1 MIKRIFIVLLL
12 TFVVLGSIFGFK
24 FYQIQLANSQIK
36 PPPPAVVAAA
46 TVKLEQWSS
55 SLTAVGGF
63 TPVAGVNVSNEVV
76 GKIKALH
83 FHSGQTVKAGQL
95 LVELDADTDH
105 AELVGLQAELQ
116 LAKARLQ
123 RSEKMIQKK
132 YVSQADYDENKAQ
145 QEQAAAAVNAKRT
158 RIEKKMIRAPFAG
171 ELGIR
176 EVNLGQFLSE
186 GTSIVSLQQLD
197 PIYLDFSLPER
208 HISQLAKNQVI
219 TATIQSYPDRIF
231 TGKIVA
237 LNPSVTQDTRS
248 LKVRAKLNNAD
259 KLLRPGMFAQIQIE
273 SGNAIAVLTL
283 PDTAISY
290 NPYGNSVFLIE
301 KNESGLTV
309 QSRQVVT
316 GQSREGRVEIVSGLQ
331 AGDRVVSAGQVKLR
345 NGMPVTIDTQP
356 APGERESAQ

>member
-12 TFVVLGSIFGFK
+12 TFVILGGIFGFK
-24 FYQIQLANSQIK
+24 FYQIQQAISQIK

-46 TVKLEQWSS
+46 TVKLEQWPS
-55 SLTAVGGF
+55 SLTAVGSF
-63 TPVAGVNVSNEVV
+63 TPVAGVYVSNEVV
-76 GKIKALH
+76 GKIKVLH
-83 FHSGQTVKAGQL
+83 FHSGQTVKSGQL
-95 LVELDADTDH
+95 LVELDTDTDQ
-105 AELVGLQAELQ
+105 AELAGLQAELQ

-132 YVSQADYDENKAQ
+132 YVSQADYDEHKAQ
-145 QEQAAAAVNAKRT
+145 LEQAAAAVHAKRT
-158 RIEKKMIRAPFAG
+158 RIDKKMIRAPFAG

-186 GTSIVSLQQLD
+186 GTDIVSLQQLD
-197 PIYLDFSLPER
+197 PIHLDFSLPER

-219 TATIQSYPDRIF
+219 IATIQSYPDQIF
-231 TGKIVA
+231 TGKIIA
-237 LNPSVTQDTRS
+237 LNPSVEQDTRS
-248 LKVRAKLNNAD
+248 LKVRAILNNAD
-259 KLLRPGMFAQIQIE
+259 KRLRPGMFAQVKIE
-273 SGNAIAVLTL
+273 SGNALSVLTL

-301 KNESGLTV
+301 KNDNGLTV

-331 AGDRVVSAGQVKLR
+331 VGDRVVSAGQVKLR
-345 NGMPVTIDTQP
+345 NGIPVTLDAQP
-356 APGERESAQ
+356 APGEREAGQ

>member
-12 TFVVLGSIFGFK
+12 TFVVLGGIFGFK
-24 FYQIQLANSQIK
+24 FYQIQQAISQIK

-46 TVKLEQWSS
+46 TVKREQWPSYLS
-55 SLTAVGGF
+55 AVGSF
-63 TPVAGVNVSNEVV
+63 TPVAGVNVSNEVA

-105 AELVGLQAELQ
+105 AELLGLQAELQ

-158 RIEKKMIRAPFAG
+158 RIDKKMIRAPFAG

-176 EVNLGQFLSE
+176 EVDLGQFLSE
-186 GTSIVSLQQLD
+186 GANIVSLQQLD

-208 HISQLAKNQVI
+208 HIAQLARNQVI
-219 TATIQSYPDRIF
+219 TATVQSYPDRTF

-237 LNPSVTQDTRS
+237 LNPSVTQDTRA
-248 LKVRAKLNNAD
+248 LKVRAKLSNTD

-273 SGNAIAVLTL
+273 SGEANSVLTL

-301 KNESGLTV
+301 EHESGLTV

-316 GQSREGRVEIVSGLQ
+316 GQSREGRVEILSGLQ

-345 NGMPVTIDTQP
+345 NGMAVTVDTLP
-356 APGERESAQ
+356 APGERETAL